1 MPRVGGEDH
10 DVVAVGRRF
19 ILFDVATSTGG
30 ARGGGNRGP
39 GGGARMLCPKWTIHM
54 FAFESIF
61 KTQ

>member
-30 ARGGGNRGP
+30 ARGGGNRGL
-39 GGGARMLCPKWTIHM
+39 GGGARHAVP
-54 FAFESIF
+54 
-61 KTQ
+61 